1 MAPQLT
7 LQAPL
12 QLPPNEV
19 PAYLNRLWSD
29 HLKDSSGAA
38 TFTLVVWEPSWLQ
51 QQLIRT
57 GRIDGPITGLLNGQ
71 LLDAARQAI
80 GELGLPASTAPT
92 AP

>member
-7 LQAPL
+7 LQAPIEMAP
-12 QLPPNEV
+12 QEV

-29 HLKDSSGAA
+29 HLKDSSGAS

-57 GRIDGPITGLLNGQ
+57 GRAEGPLSGLLN
-71 LLDAARQAI
+71 
-80 GELGLPASTAPT
+80 E
-92 AP
+92 